1 MSEPEFLEILEICLI
16 YIFKIENF
24 FKMKVDIQK
33 KVRIIQ
39 KSMETIRKSDKTL
52 HTISFPRIAQ
62 ELNMPLEELTS
73 FFINVEELFLNE
85 QKRINRKMEKFL
97 DDGIQNAKTA
107 NQAKEL
113 LESATSKLIDLLP
126 DHSDLVFSASFYLPQ
141 CIEERARAKK
151 YYKQAFR
158 KIIKKGWPG
167 KIDSVLNRQTEL
179 VLLSVYGF
187 YEYCA
192 KVSQKERKAIHK
204 DFTNMINLHLQD
216 RLFF

>member
-1 MSEPEFLEILEICLI
+1 MR
-16 YIFKIENF
+16 
-24 FKMKVDIQK
+24 VDVQK

-52 HTISFPRIAQ
+52 HTISFPRLAQ
-62 ELNMPLEELTS
+62 ELNMSLEELTS
-73 FFINVEELFLNE
+73 FFINVEDLFLNE
-85 QKRINRKMEKFL
+85 QKRVNKKMEKFL

-113 LESATSKLIDLLP
+113 LESATLKLIELLP
-126 DHSDLVFSASFYLPQ
+126 DYSDLVFSASFYLPK

-167 KIDSVLNRQTEL
+167 KIDTVLERQTDL

-192 KVSQKERKAIHK
+192 KVSKKEGLAIHK

>member
-1 MSEPEFLEILEICLI
+1 
-16 YIFKIENF
+16 
-24 FKMKVDIQK
+24 MKVDIQK
-33 KVRIIQ
+33 KVKIIQ
-39 KSMETIRKSDKTL
+39 KSMETIRKSDRTL
-52 HTISFPRIAQ
+52 HTISFPRLAQ

-73 FFINVEELFLNE
+73 FFMNVEELFLNE

-113 LESATSKLIDLLP
+113 LESSTLKLINLLP

-151 YYKQAFR
+151 YYRQTFR

-167 KIDSVLNRQTEL
+167 KIDSVLDRQTEL

-192 KVSQKERKAIHK
+192 KVSQNERKAIHK

>member
-1 MSEPEFLEILEICLI
+1 MRID
-16 YIFKIENF
+16 
-24 FKMKVDIQK
+24 VQK

-52 HTISFPRIAQ
+52 HTISFPRLAQ

-73 FFINVEELFLNE
+73 FFINVEDLFLNE
-85 QKRINRKMEKFL
+85 QKRVNKKMEKFL

-113 LESATSKLIDLLP
+113 LESATLKLVELLP
-126 DHSDLVFSASFYLPQ
+126 DHSDLVFSASFYLPK

-167 KIDSVLNRQTEL
+167 KIDTVLERQTEL

-192 KVSQKERKAIHK
+192 KVSQKERIAIHK

>member
-1 MSEPEFLEILEICLI
+1 
-16 YIFKIENF
+16 
-24 FKMKVDIQK
+24 MKVDIQK

-73 FFINVEELFLNE
+73 FFMNVEELFLNE
-85 QKRINRKMEKFL
+85 QKRINRKMEKFP

-113 LESATSKLIDLLP
+113 LESATLKLIDLLP

>member
-1 MSEPEFLEILEICLI
+1 
-16 YIFKIENF
+16 
-24 FKMKVDIQK
+24 MKVDIQK

-52 HTISFPRIAQ
+52 NTISFPRIAQ

>member
-1 MSEPEFLEILEICLI
+1 MR
-16 YIFKIENF
+16 
-24 FKMKVDIQK
+24 VDVQK

-52 HTISFPRIAQ
+52 HTISFPRLAQ
-62 ELNMPLEELTS
+62 ELNMPLEELT
-73 FFINVEELFLNE
+73 FFFMNVEDLFLNE
-85 QKRINRKMEKFL
+85 QKRVNRKMEKFL

-113 LESATSKLIDLLP
+113 LESATLKLIELLP
-126 DHSDLVFSASFYLPQ
+126 DYSDLVFSASFYLPK

-167 KIDSVLNRQTEL
+167 KIDTVLERQTDL
-179 VLLSVYGF
+179 ILLSVYGF

>member
-1 MSEPEFLEILEICLI
+1 
-16 YIFKIENF
+16 
-24 FKMKVDIQK
+24 MKVDIQK
-33 KVRIIQ
+33 KVKIIQ
-39 KSMETIRKSDKTL
+39 KSMETIRKSDRTL
-52 HTISFPRIAQ
+52 HTISFPRLAQ

-73 FFINVEELFLNE
+73 FFFNVEDLFLNE
-85 QKRINRKMEKFL
+85 QKRVNRKMEKFL
-97 DDGIQNAKTA
+97 DEGIQNAKTA

-113 LESATSKLIDLLP
+113 LESATLKLIDLLP

-167 KIDSVLNRQTEL
+167 KIDTVLERQTDL

-192 KVSQKERKAIHK
+192 KVSKKEGIAIHK

>member
-1 MSEPEFLEILEICLI
+1 MR
-16 YIFKIENF
+16 
-24 FKMKVDIQK
+24 VDVQK

-52 HTISFPRIAQ
+52 HTISFPRLAQ

-73 FFINVEELFLNE
+73 FFINVEDLFLNE
-85 QKRINRKMEKFL
+85 QKRVNKKMEKFL

-113 LESATSKLIDLLP
+113 LESATLKLVELLP
-126 DHSDLVFSASFYLPQ
+126 DHSDLVFSASFYLPK

-167 KIDSVLNRQTEL
+167 KIDSVLDRQTEL

-192 KVSQKERKAIHK
+192 KVSDKERKAIHK
-204 DFTNMINLHLQD
+204 DFSNMINLHLQD

>member
-1 MSEPEFLEILEICLI
+1 
-16 YIFKIENF
+16 
-24 FKMKVDIQK
+24 MKVDIQK
-33 KVRIIQ
+33 KVKIIQ
-39 KSMETIRKSDKTL
+39 KSMETIRKSDRTL
-52 HTISFPRIAQ
+52 HTISFPRLAQ

-73 FFINVEELFLNE
+73 FFLNVEDLFLNE
-85 QKRINRKMEKFL
+85 QKRVNRKMEKFL
-97 DDGIQNAKTA
+97 DEGVQNAKTA

-126 DHSDLVFSASFYLPQ
+126 DHSDLVFSASFYLPK

-151 YYKQAFR
+151 YYRQAFR

-167 KIDSVLNRQTEL
+167 KIDSVLDRQTDL

>member
-1 MSEPEFLEILEICLI
+1 MR
-16 YIFKIENF
+16 
-24 FKMKVDIQK
+24 VDVQK

-52 HTISFPRIAQ
+52 HTISFPRLAQ

-73 FFINVEELFLNE
+73 FFMNVEDLFLNE
-85 QKRINRKMEKFL
+85 QKRVNRKMEKFL

-113 LESATSKLIDLLP
+113 LESATLKLVELLP
-126 DHSDLVFSASFYLPQ
+126 DHSDLVFSASFYLPK

-167 KIDSVLNRQTEL
+167 KIDTVLERQTEL

-192 KVSQKERKAIHK
+192 KVSHKERIAIHK

>member
-1 MSEPEFLEILEICLI
+1 MR
-16 YIFKIENF
+16 
-24 FKMKVDIQK
+24 VDVQK

-52 HTISFPRIAQ
+52 HTISFPRLAK

-73 FFINVEELFLNE
+73 FFINVEDLFLNE
-85 QKRINRKMEKFL
+85 QKRVNRKMEKFL

-113 LESATSKLIDLLP
+113 LESATLKLVELLP
-126 DHSDLVFSASFYLPQ
+126 DHSDLVFSASFYLPK

-167 KIDSVLNRQTEL
+167 KIDTVLERQTDL

-192 KVSQKERKAIHK
+192 KVSQKEGIAIHK

>member
-1 MSEPEFLEILEICLI
+1 MR
-16 YIFKIENF
+16 
-24 FKMKVDIQK
+24 VDVQK

-52 HTISFPRIAQ
+52 HTISFPRLAQ

-73 FFINVEELFLNE
+73 FFINVEDLFLNE
-85 QKRINRKMEKFL
+85 QKRVNKKMEKFL

-113 LESATSKLIDLLP
+113 LESATLKLIELLP
-126 DHSDLVFSASFYLPQ
+126 DYSDLVFSASFYLPK

-167 KIDSVLNRQTEL
+167 KIDTVLERQTDL

-192 KVSQKERKAIHK
+192 KVSKKEGLAIHK

>member
-1 MSEPEFLEILEICLI
+1 
-16 YIFKIENF
+16 
-24 FKMKVDIQK
+24 MKVDIQK
-33 KVRIIQ
+33 KVKIIQ
-39 KSMETIRKSDKTL
+39 KSMETIRKSDRTL
-52 HTISFPRIAQ
+52 HTISFPRLAQ

-73 FFINVEELFLNE
+73 FFINVEDLFLNE
-85 QKRINRKMEKFL
+85 QKRVNRKMEKFL
-97 DDGIQNAKTA
+97 DEGIQSAKTA

-113 LESATSKLIDLLP
+113 LESATLKLIDLLP
-126 DHSDLVFSASFYLPQ
+126 DHSDLVFSASFYLPK

-167 KIDSVLNRQTEL
+167 KIDSVLDRQTEL
-179 VLLSVYGF
+179 VLLSLYGF

-192 KVSQKERKAIHK
+192 KVSQKECIAIHK

>member
-1 MSEPEFLEILEICLI
+1 
-16 YIFKIENF
+16 
-24 FKMKVDIQK
+24 MKVDIQK

-73 FFINVEELFLNE
+73 FFMNVEELFLNE

>member
-1 MSEPEFLEILEICLI
+1 
-16 YIFKIENF
+16 
-24 FKMKVDIQK
+24 MKVDIQK

-52 HTISFPRIAQ
+52 HTISFPRLAQ
-62 ELNMPLEELTS
+62 ELLMPLEDLTS
-73 FFINVEELFLNE
+73 FFLNVEDLFLNE
-85 QKRINRKMEKFL
+85 QKRVNRKLEKFL
-97 DDGIQNAKTA
+97 DKGMQDAKTA
-107 NQAKEL
+107 SQAKEL
-113 LESATSKLIDLLP
+113 LESATLKLVDLLP
-126 DHSDLVFSASFYLPQ
+126 DHSDLVFSAAFYLPQ

-151 YYKQAFR
+151 YYKQTFR

-167 KIDSVLNRQTEL
+167 KIDSVLDRQTDL
-179 VLLSVYGF
+179 VLLSIYGF

-192 KVSQKERKAIHK
+192 KVSKEEGKAIHK

>member
-1 MSEPEFLEILEICLI
+1 MR
-16 YIFKIENF
+16 
-24 FKMKVDIQK
+24 VDVKK

-52 HTISFPRIAQ
+52 HTISFPRLAQ
-62 ELNMPLEELTS
+62 ELNMPLEELT
-73 FFINVEELFLNE
+73 FFFMNVEDLFLNE
-85 QKRINRKMEKFL
+85 QKRVNKKMEKFL

-113 LESATSKLIDLLP
+113 LESATLKLIELLP
-126 DHSDLVFSASFYLPQ
+126 DYSDLVFSASFYLPK

-167 KIDSVLNRQTEL
+167 KIDTVLERQTDL

-192 KVSQKERKAIHK
+192 KVSKKEGLAIHK

>member
-1 MSEPEFLEILEICLI
+1 
-16 YIFKIENF
+16 
-24 FKMKVDIQK
+24 MKVDIQK
-33 KVRIIQ
+33 KVKIIQ
-39 KSMETIRKSDKTL
+39 KSMETIRKSDRTL
-52 HTISFPRIAQ
+52 HTISFPRLAQ

-73 FFINVEELFLNE
+73 FFMNVEDLFLNE
-85 QKRINRKMEKFL
+85 QKRVNRKMEKFL
-97 DDGIQNAKTA
+97 DEGIQSAKTP

-113 LESATSKLIDLLP
+113 LESATLKLIDLLP
-126 DHSDLVFSASFYLPQ
+126 DYSDLVFSASFYLPK

-167 KIDSVLNRQTEL
+167 KIDSVLDRQTEL

-192 KVSQKERKAIHK
+192 KVSDKERKAIHK

>member
-1 MSEPEFLEILEICLI
+1 MR
-16 YIFKIENF
+16 
-24 FKMKVDIQK
+24 VDVQK

-52 HTISFPRIAQ
+52 HTISFPRLAQ

-73 FFINVEELFLNE
+73 FFINVEDLFLNE
-85 QKRINRKMEKFL
+85 QKRVNKKMEKFL

-113 LESATSKLIDLLP
+113 LESGNLKLIELLP
-126 DHSDLVFSASFYLPQ
+126 DYSDLVFSASFYLPK

-167 KIDSVLNRQTEL
+167 KIDTVLERQTDL

-192 KVSQKERKAIHK
+192 KVSKKEGIAIHK

>member
-1 MSEPEFLEILEICLI
+1 
-16 YIFKIENF
+16 
-24 FKMKVDIQK
+24 MKVDIQK
-33 KVRIIQ
+33 KVKIIQ
-39 KSMETIRKSDKTL
+39 KSMETIRKSDRTL
-52 HTISFPRIAQ
+52 HTISFPRLAQ

-73 FFINVEELFLNE
+73 FFLNVEDLFLNE
-85 QKRINRKMEKFL
+85 QKRVNRKMEKFL
-97 DDGIQNAKTA
+97 DEGVQNAKTA

-126 DHSDLVFSASFYLPQ
+126 DHSDLVFSASFYLPK

-167 KIDSVLNRQTEL
+167 KIDSVLDRQTDL

-192 KVSQKERKAIHK
+192 KVSQKERKVIHK

>member
-1 MSEPEFLEILEICLI
+1 MR
-16 YIFKIENF
+16 
-24 FKMKVDIQK
+24 VDVQK

-52 HTISFPRIAQ
+52 HTISFPRLAQ

-73 FFINVEELFLNE
+73 FFMNVEDLFLNE
-85 QKRINRKMEKFL
+85 QKRVNMKMEKIL

-113 LESATSKLIDLLP
+113 LESATLKLVELLP
-126 DHSDLVFSASFYLPQ
+126 DHSDLVFSASFYLPK

-167 KIDSVLNRQTEL
+167 KIDTVLERQTDL

-192 KVSQKERKAIHK
+192 KVSQKEGIAIHK

>member
-1 MSEPEFLEILEICLI
+1 MR
-16 YIFKIENF
+16 
-24 FKMKVDIQK
+24 VDVQK

-52 HTISFPRIAQ
+52 HTISFPRLAQ

-73 FFINVEELFLNE
+73 FFMNVEDLFLNE
-85 QKRINRKMEKFL
+85 QKRVNRKMEKIL

-113 LESATSKLIDLLP
+113 LESATLKLVELLP
-126 DHSDLVFSASFYLPQ
+126 DHSDLVFSASFYLPK

-167 KIDSVLNRQTEL
+167 KIDSVLERQTEL

-192 KVSQKERKAIHK
+192 KVSQKEGIAIHK

>member
-1 MSEPEFLEILEICLI
+1 MR
-16 YIFKIENF
+16 
-24 FKMKVDIQK
+24 VDVQK

-52 HTISFPRIAQ
+52 HTISFPRLAQ

-73 FFINVEELFLNE
+73 FFMNVEDLFLNE
-85 QKRINRKMEKFL
+85 QKRVNRKMEKFL
-97 DDGIQNAKTA
+97 DEGIQNSKTA

-113 LESATSKLIDLLP
+113 LESATLKLVELLP
-126 DHSDLVFSASFYLPQ
+126 DHSDLVFSASFYLPK

-167 KIDSVLNRQTEL
+167 KIDTVLERQTDL

-192 KVSQKERKAIHK
+192 KVSKKEGLAIHK

>member
-1 MSEPEFLEILEICLI
+1 
-16 YIFKIENF
+16 
-24 FKMKVDIQK
+24 MKVDIQK
-33 KVRIIQ
+33 KVKIIQ
-39 KSMETIRKSDKTL
+39 KSMETIRKSDRTL
-52 HTISFPRIAQ
+52 HTISFPRLAQ

-73 FFINVEELFLNE
+73 FFMNVEDLFLNE
-85 QKRINRKMEKFL
+85 QKRVNRKMEKFL
-97 DDGIQNAKTA
+97 DEGIQNAKTA

-113 LESATSKLIDLLP
+113 LETATLKLIDLLP
-126 DHSDLVFSASFYLPQ
+126 DHSDLVFSASFYLPK

>member
-1 MSEPEFLEILEICLI
+1 MSEPKFLEILETCLT
-16 YIFKIENF
+16 YIFKIESF

-33 KVRIIQ
+33 KVKIIQ
-39 KSMETIRKSDKTL
+39 KSMETIRKSDRTL
-52 HTISFPRIAQ
+52 HTISFPRLAQ

-73 FFINVEELFLNE
+73 FFLNVEDLFLNE
-85 QKRINRKMEKFL
+85 QKRVNRKMEKFL
-97 DDGIQNAKTA
+97 DAGMQNAKTA

-113 LESATSKLIDLLP
+113 LESATLKLIDLLP

-167 KIDSVLNRQTEL
+167 KIDSVLDRQTEL
-179 VLLSVYGF
+179 VLLSLYGF

-192 KVSQKERKAIHK
+192 KVSQKERIAIQK

>member
-1 MSEPEFLEILEICLI
+1 MR
-16 YIFKIENF
+16 
-24 FKMKVDIQK
+24 VDVQK

-52 HTISFPRIAQ
+52 HTISFPRLAQ

-73 FFINVEELFLNE
+73 FFINVEDLFLNE
-85 QKRINRKMEKFL
+85 QKRVNKKMEKFL

-113 LESATSKLIDLLP
+113 LESATLKLIELLP
-126 DHSDLVFSASFYLPQ
+126 DYSDLVFSASFYLPK

-167 KIDSVLNRQTEL
+167 KIDTVLDRQTDL
-179 VLLSVYGF
+179 ILLSMYGF

-192 KVSQKERKAIHK
+192 KVGKRERKAIHK